1 MDKLRFWNVRLFLD
15 LLYDDTNTK
24 VMVFVHARNETVR
37 SAESLVE
44 MAEMKGDLECFMLA
58 DAGKRSEI
66 EKTVRVFVFVCPSC
80 IY

>member
-1 MDKLRFWNVRLFLD
+1 M
-15 LLYDDTNTK
+15 
-24 VMVFVHARNETVR
+24 FVHARNETVK

-44 MAEMKGDLECFMLA
+44 MAEMKRGLECFMLA

-66 EKTVRVFVFVCPSC
+66 EKAVRVFVFVCSSC